1 MKKYDIALL
10 SFCFLLMVACQN
22 ERRSTPTQ
30 EEEVDSAIVIEESV
44 ETVVGLPAL
53 PYFVYFDEQE
63 EQMEIERDPSFQADA
78 LHVDSLTKLF
88 RMHYPEV
95 PLNASK
101 QEGNTLYLEIAD
113 PTFLTQQMGS
123 SGAKT
128 YLVEVTYA
136 FTEISGIEQVNI
148 VFEEGDH
155 AVPGTYNR
163 NSFKD
168 DNILF
173 RE

>member
-1 MKKYDIALL
+1 MKKHCIYLGITG
-10 SFCFLLMVACQN
+10 LMLVASCQN
-22 ERRSTPTQ
+22 ERRSAPP
-30 EEEVDSAIVIEESV
+30 EADPVDAPQAEIPA
-44 ETVVGLPAL
+44 ETVDGLPAL
-53 PYFVYFDEQE
+53 PYFVYFDEQVE
-63 EQMEIERDPSFQADA
+63 RLEIQRDATFDPAA
-78 LHVDSLTKLF
+78 LEVDSLTTLF

-95 PLNASK
+95 PLTVSR
-101 QEGNTLYLEIAD
+101 QEGHTLHLEISD
-113 PTFLTQQMGS
+113 PTYLTQQMGS

-136 FTEISGIEQVNI
+136 YTEIPGITEVNI

-155 AVPGTYNR
+155 AAPGRYNR

-168 DNILF
+168 DNIIL

>member
-1 MKKYDIALL
+1 MYFAAIGLL
-10 SFCFLLMVACQN
+10 LVAACQN
-22 ERRSTPTQ
+22 ERK
-30 EEEVDSAIVIEESV
+30 SAPPADVV
-44 ETVVGLPAL
+44 ETEPIEAEPIEMVVGLPAL
-53 PYFVYFDEQE
+53 PYFVYFDELE
-63 EQMEIERDPSFQADA
+63 ERMEIERDASFDQAA
-78 LHVDSLTKLF
+78 LQVDSLTQLF

-95 PLNASK
+95 PLAVSR
-101 QEGNTLYLEIAD
+101 QEGNTLHLEISD

-136 FTEISGIEQVNI
+136 FTEIPGIDQVNV

-155 AVPGTYNR
+155 AVPGLYNR
-163 NSFKD
+163 NSFKN
-168 DNILF
+168 DNIIL